1 MPPSVSDATTGIEV
15 VGLTKSFG
23 DVQAVRGIDLAIRP
37 GETVAILGPN
47 GAGKSTT
54 IDLLLGLTTPDAGE
68 VMILGG
74 TPADAVREGRVSAML
89 QTGGLIREITVG
101 ELVTMMASLYA
112 APLPVG
118 EVLKLTGLEAL
129 ADRRT
134 DGLSGG
140 ETQRVRFAL
149 AIVADPA
156 FVVLDEPTVALDV
169 EARRE
174 FWTTIRGFA
183 ERGTTV
189 VFATHYLDEA
199 DANADRI
206 ILMAKGSVVADGS
219 VTDIKAHVGVRTI
232 RCTLPG
238 ATPATMTML
247 PGVVEAE
254 IHGDA
259 VHLRCDDADAAL
271 RALLDAHAE
280 ARDFEVRGADLEEAF
295 IALTGDSSETPLATT
310 TEAVA

>member
-1 MPPSVSDATTGIEV
+1 MTDSTIHSAAGIEV
-15 VGLTKSFG
+15 RGLTKSFG
-23 DVQAVRGIDLAIRP
+23 DVHAVRGIDLTIRP

-54 IDLLLGLTTPDAGE
+54 IDLLLGLATPDAGT
-68 VMILGG
+68 VSILGDP
-74 TPADAVREGRVSAML
+74 PAVAVKAGRVAAML

-101 ELVTMMASLYA
+101 ELVDMVASLYA
-112 APLPVG
+112 APMDPG
-118 EVLKLTGLEAL
+118 EALALTGLSDL
-129 ADRRT
+129 AGRRT

-149 AIVADPA
+149 AIVANPS

-174 FWTTIRGFA
+174 FWATIRTFA
-183 ERGTTV
+183 DRGTTI

-206 ILMAKGSVVADGS
+206 VLLADGRVVADGS

-232 RCTLPG
+232 RFTLAG
-238 ATPATMTML
+238 AATGDFAGL
-247 PGVVEAE
+247 PGVVDVEC
-254 IHGDA
+254 HGDS
-259 VHLRCDDADAAL
+259 VRLRCDDADSTL
-271 RALLDAHAE
+271 RALVAAQPE

-295 IALTGDSSETPLATT
+295 VQLTADTTDAT
-310 TEAVA
+310 EEFAR